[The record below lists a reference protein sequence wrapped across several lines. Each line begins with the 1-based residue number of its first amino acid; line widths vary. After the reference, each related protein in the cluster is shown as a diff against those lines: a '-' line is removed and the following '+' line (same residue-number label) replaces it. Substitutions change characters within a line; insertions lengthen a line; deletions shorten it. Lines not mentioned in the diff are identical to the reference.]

1 MKIAVVSESPADEA
15 AIKVLV
21 DAIVGHET
29 ELVSGARLRPHGWP
43 HVLALLPPIIT
54 ALHYRAEADGLA
66 VVVDSDDSPLHDTS
80 HDHAA
85 ENYHD
90 CRLCQL
96 RTSVALAFSRLSS
109 LPNRAPLKTAI
120 GIAVPAIEAWYRCGM
135 DPHVM
140 EATWNRRL
148 QGERIT
154 YDRQSLK
161 LDVYGSDQPAVGTKT
176 TLAVDAAKRLGN
188 NLELLEQLFPLGF
201 GCFVCDVRAWHV

>member
-1 MKIAVVSESPADEA
+1 MKIAVVSESPSDEA
-15 AIKVLV
+15 AIKILV

-43 HVLALLPPIIT
+43 NVLSLLPAIIT

-66 VVVDSDDSPLHDTS
+66 VVVDSDDSPLHDTA
-80 HDHAA
+80 HEQEA
-85 ENYHD
+85 ENYRD

-96 RTSVALAFSRLSS
+96 RTSTALSFSRLSAVA
-109 LPNRAPLKTAI
+109 NRAPLKTAI
-120 GIAVPAIEAWYRCGM
+120 GIAVPAVEAWYRCGM

-140 EATWNRRL
+140 EATWSRRL

-154 YDRQSLK
+154 YDRRSLK
-161 LDVYGSDQPAVGTKT
+161 VDVYGSDQPSLATKK
-176 TLAVDAAKRLGN
+176 TLAVDAAKRLGD

-201 GCFVCDVRAWHV
+201 GCFVCDVRAWLV